1 MNYQNIR
8 EGEVKN
14 KITQEFFT
22 EYDCTK
28 VLGDVDFA
36 VSPKEGIFKDEI
48 FYLWA
53 EAKQKPTDVLVMLT
67 QLVITVG
74 KAKLDQKFTPPAFL
88 GAFDNEKIAFVPY
101 KDVHEVF
108 YQNDFNWKAA
118 PNDHTSK
125 EFQQV
130 YNQVDKVI
138 NHSLPFN
145 TFLFYFKKDEK
156 ELRKFIKE
164 NFIVGKTETAKIEIT
179 EYNFV
184 HIFYKWLETVKPT
197 IAVKW
202 EGEAY
207 EYGIFERDFYLAD
220 LISENDETIE
230 KLLVQLKK
238 TYYKTEVNIN
248 KKFFQE
254 IEFTDSGAAY
264 RIFWNKYRR
273 PPKDIYRQEI
283 KNRQDLLVLPNFRER
298 KGAFFTPQIWVE
310 KSQEYIADVLGE
322 KWQDEYYI
330 WDCAAGTGNLLYGL
344 TNPLH
349 IFASTL
355 DSGDVKIMH
364 QDIDNQHSKLLKN
377 HVFQFDFLNGD
388 FSELPQ
394 NLQNIIKDEKR
405 RKKLIIYINPPYVEA
420 DNRKGEGRKGVAESK
435 IQNKYS
441 ELMGYTKREIYI
453 QFLTRIYQEIS
464 GCKIGEFSTLKLLQ
478 APRFSD
484 FRKFFKA
491 KLKKCFLIPANSFDN
506 VKGQFP
512 IGFKIWDTDDKVD
525 FKQINVEVFN
535 SENIHICNKKIWNY
549 DNKKLINDWVKTFRK
564 TNLLS
569 IATIIGVGSDF
580 QNQRLVRFGEPNMK
594 VPADNHNWQISI
606 NNFIQSCVYFAVRKV
621 IPATWLNDRDQFLF
635 PNKKWEKD
643 IEFQNDCLVFT
654 IFNNNISAKNGV
666 NHWIPFKE
674 TEIGVQSEYESHT
687 LISFL
692 SGEKVANAYSD
703 LFSHLKDKTEKQSGL
718 NWQQGQKREFSAEA
732 QEVFDAG
739 KALWKYYHGQDM
751 KFFEF
756 KFNREKYNPNAS
768 LYDIKGYFKCF
779 SKDKQGKERM
789 NNKSTD
795 PEFNML
801 EKKLSQALNIL
812 AKKIEPKVYEYE
824 FLLK

>member
-1 MNYQNIR
+1 MRHQDIR
-8 EGEVKN
+8 EKEVEN
-14 KITQEFFT
+14 KISQEFFT

-125 EFQQV
+125 EFKQV
-130 YNQVDKVI
+130 YKQVETAI
-138 NHSLPFN
+138 NRFPWERYEFN
-145 TFLFYFKKDEK
+145 FVKDEK

-164 NFIVGKTETAKIEIT
+164 NFIEGKLGTTQIEIT

-184 HIFYKWLETVKPT
+184 HIFYKWLDTVKPT
-197 IAVKW
+197 IAVDW
-202 EGEAY
+202 ENGAY
-207 EYGIFERDFYLAD
+207 KYKIFERDFYLAD

-238 TYYKTEVNIN
+238 TYYKTEVNISER
-248 KKFFQE
+248 FFSE
-254 IEFTDSGAAY
+254 IEFTDNGAAY

-322 KWQDEYYI
+322 KWQEEYYI

-355 DSGDVKIMH
+355 DSGDEKIMH

-394 NLQNIIKDEKR
+394 DLQNIIKDEKR
-405 RKKLIIYINPPYVEA
+405 RKKLIIYINPPYVEG
-420 DNRKGEGRKGVAESK
+420 DNIRGIGRKDVQVSK
-435 IQNKYS
+435 IHTLYQK
-441 ELMGYTKREIYI
+441 ELGKASAEVSA
-453 QFLTRIYQEIS
+453 QFFGRIYFEIPDCIIAAFS
-464 GCKIGEFSTLKLLQ
+464 KMNFQVAPNYKKFREFFLAKIEKIFIMPSAT
-478 APRFSD
+478 
-484 FRKFFKA
+484 
-491 KLKKCFLIPANSFDN
+491 FDN
-506 VKGQFP
+506 VSGKFP
-512 IGFKIWDTDDKVD
+512 ISFKIWNT
-525 FKQINVEVFN
+525 
-535 SENIHICNKKIWNY
+535 NKKIKFKQCKADVYDGKGVFSGKKTIYSY
-549 DNKKLINDWVKTFRK
+549 DNSKYISDWLEKYSKKHSSKEY
-564 TNLLS
+564 
-569 IATIIGVGSDF
+569 IAHLASVGNDF
-580 QNQRLVRFGEPNMK
+580 QNQRMVFI
-594 VPADNHNWQISI
+594 DNFESRRKKGGRHTNIALD
-606 NNFIQSCVYFAVRKV
+606 NFIQSCVYFAVRKV
-621 IPATWLNDRDQFLF
+621 IPATWLNDRDQFLY

-674 TEIGVQSEYESHT
+674 TEIGAQSEYESHT

-703 LFSHLKDKTEKQSGL
+703 LFSHLKEKIEKQSGL
-718 NWQQGQKREFSAEA
+718 NWQQGQKRDFSAEA
-732 QEVFDAG
+732 QAVFDAG

-751 KFFEF
+751 KFIEF
-756 KFNREKYNPNAS
+756 KFGKEKYNVNAS
-768 LYDIKGYFKCF
+768 LYDIREYFQGRNEKGTMK
-779 SKDKQGKERM
+779 
-789 NNKSTD
+789 NKSED
-795 PEFNML
+795 PKYNELIANL
-801 EKKLSQALNIL
+801 REKITIL
-812 AKKIEPKVYEYE
+812 AQKIEPKVYEYE
-824 FLLK
+824 FLMK

>member
-1 MNYQNIR
+1 MKYQDIR

-125 EFQQV
+125 EFKQV
-130 YNQVDKVI
+130 YKQVEIAI
-138 NHSLPFN
+138 NRFPWERYEFN
-145 TFLFYFKKDEK
+145 FEKDEK

-164 NFIVGKTETAKIEIT
+164 NFIEGKLGTTQIEIT

-197 IAVKW
+197 IAVDW
-202 EGEAY
+202 ENGAY
-207 EYGIFERDFYLAD
+207 KYKIFERDFYLAD

-230 KLLVQLKK
+230 DLLVQLKK
-238 TYYKTEVNIN
+238 TYYEPEVNI
-248 KKFFQE
+248 QE
-254 IEFTDSGAAY
+254 QLFKRIQFTDNGASY

-355 DSGDVKIMH
+355 DSGDVKIMY
-364 QDIDNQHSKLLKN
+364 QDIESHHSTLLKE

-388 FSELPQ
+388 FSQLPQ
-394 NLQNIIKDEKR
+394 ALQNIIKDEKR
-405 RKKLIIYINPPYVEA
+405 RKKLVIYINPPYVEA
-420 DNRKGEGRKGVAESK
+420 RGERTGKINLKGANVSK
-435 IQNKYS
+435 Q
-441 ELMGYTKREIYI
+441 REKNDIGNAKI
-453 QFLTRIYQEIS
+453 EVFAQFLMRIYNEIPD
-464 GCKIGEFSTLKLLQ
+464 CIIAEFSKLKTLC
-478 APRFSD
+478 APNFNRF
-484 FRKFFKA
+484 RNIFKA
-491 KLKKCFLIPANSFDN
+491 KLEKCFVIPSNSFDN
-506 VKGQFP
+506 VPGKFP
-512 IGFKIWDTDDKVD
+512 IGFKIWNTGK
-525 FKQINVEVFN
+525 K
-535 SENIHICNKKIWNY
+535 ENFKKITADAFDKKGNFFKKYKYFNY
-549 DNKKLINDWVKTFRK
+549 DGQKFINDWIKQFNGEKAESIGGLIPR
-564 TNLLS
+564 TN
-569 IATIIGVGSDF
+569 DF
-580 QNQRLVRFGEPNMK
+580 QHQNFVMVVNIKNLFGGSTK
-594 VPADNHNWQISI
+594 FYITL

-621 IPATWLNDRDQFLF
+621 IPATWLNDRDQFLY
-635 PNKKWEKD
+635 PNKKWERD

-674 TEIGVQSEYESHT
+674 SEVGARTEYESHT

-703 LFSHLKDKTEKQSGL
+703 LFSHLAEKAEKQSGL
-718 NWQQGQKREFSAEA
+718 NWQQGQKREFSAA
-732 QEVFDAG
+732 AKAVIDAG
-739 KALWKYYHGQDM
+739 KVLWKYYHGQDM
-751 KFFEF
+751 KYFEF
-756 KFNREKYNPNAS
+756 KFGKEKYNVNAS
-768 LYDIKGYFKCF
+768 LYDIREYFQGRNEKGTMK
-779 SKDKQGKERM
+779 
-789 NNKSTD
+789 NKSED
-795 PEFNML
+795 
-801 EKKLSQALNIL
+801 EKYNELIGNLREKLNIL
-812 AKKIEPKVYEYE
+812 ADKIAPKVYEYE
-824 FLLK
+824 FLMK